1 MSNVCGLMYA
11 ESLFK
16 GSSLDQLHAINDL
29 RESLHLSY
37 PELDS
42 VVYQYGLDDPRIFPY
57 LGSDHSPLKVEKY
70 SNRVLSILETPI
82 REDYVRVAL
91 NALAVP
97 IRDDYLR
104 LVLNSLATPIRDDYL
119 RLAVNSI
126 SKSIREDHLRLV
138 LEALMRAIREDCLRT
153 ALEKF
158 NDKGIDAQPTVNQ
171 VIDIIQNNA
180 DFVKYSPSKR
190 FDILGEER
198 MRYRELK
205 GIGRELGDIVPVLDR
220 MMYEIPMDKSSEF
233 RDLDFSLYTNGSIG
247 MDGVYENR
255 QFVMNSVENIYIPVY
270 CELSPTKE
278 KAPRDYWIDQARNM
292 LDTSCWN
299 AKNVKAMSRCS
310 FEPFKGKKPSNKV
323 MSRMRYDLLK
333 ELEKKKHG

>member
-1 MSNVCGLMYA
+1 MYA
-11 ESLFK
+11 ESLIN
-16 GSSLDQLHAINDL
+16 GSPMDQLHAINDL
-29 RESLHLSY
+29 RDSLNLSY

-42 VVYQYGLDDPRIFPY
+42 VAYQYGVNDPRIFPY
-57 LGSDHSPLKVEKY
+57 LGSDHPPLKVENY
-70 SNRVLSILETPI
+70 AGRVLSILETPI
-82 REDYVRVAL
+82 REDSVRTAL

-104 LVLNSLATPIRDDYL
+104 LGLNSLATPIRDDYL
-119 RLAVNSI
+119 RLAVNSL
-126 SKSIREDHLRLV
+126 SRSIREDYLRLV

-158 NDKGIDAQPTVNQ
+158 NEKGIEAQPTVNQ
-171 VIDIIQNNA
+171 VINVIQNNP
-180 DFVKYSPSKR
+180 DFIKYSPSKR
-190 FDILGEER
+190 FDIMGEER

-205 GIGRELGDIVPVLDR
+205 GIGRELGDIVSVLDR
-220 MMYEIPMDKSSEF
+220 KMYEIPMDETSDF
-233 RDLDFSLYTNGSIG
+233 RDIDFSLYTNGSIG

-255 QFVMNSVENIYIPVY
+255 QFIMNSVEHVYIPVY

-278 KAPRDYWIDQARNM
+278 KVPRDYWIGQARNM

-299 AKNVKAMSRCS
+299 KRNVKAMSRGS
-310 FEPFKGKKPSNKV
+310 FEPYKGKKPSNKV

-333 ELEKKKHG
+333 ELEKKKQKKHS

>member
-1 MSNVCGLMYA
+1 
-11 ESLFK
+11 
-16 GSSLDQLHAINDL
+16 
-29 RESLHLSY
+29 
-37 PELDS
+37 
-42 VVYQYGLDDPRIFPY
+42 
-57 LGSDHSPLKVEKY
+57 
-70 SNRVLSILETPI
+70 SILETPI
-82 REDYVRVAL
+82 REDYVRMAL

-104 LVLNSLATPIRDDYL
+104 LGLNSLATPIRDDYL

-126 SKSIREDHLRLV
+126 SRSIREDHLRLV
-138 LEALMRAIREDCLRT
+138 LEALTRAIREDCLRT
-153 ALEKF
+153 ALVKF

-171 VIDIIQNNA
+171 VMDIIQNNS

-278 KAPRDYWIDQARNM
+278 KAPRDYWIGQARNI
-292 LDTSCWN
+292 LDSSCWN
-299 AKNVKAMSRCS
+299 VKNVKAMSRCS
-310 FEPFKGKKPSNKV
+310 FETYKGKKPSNKV

>member
-1 MSNVCGLMYA
+1 MYV
-11 ESLFK
+11 ESLVT
-16 GSSLDQLHAINDL
+16 GSPLDQLHAINDL

-42 VVYQYGLDDPRIFPY
+42 VAYKYGVNDPRIFPY
-57 LGSDHSPLKVEKY
+57 LGSDHSPVKVENY
-70 SNRVLSILETPI
+70 SSTVLSILETPI
-82 REDYVRVAL
+82 REDYVRLAL

-104 LVLNSLATPIRDDYL
+104 LGLNSLATPIRDDYL
-119 RLAVNSI
+119 RLAVNSL
-126 SKSIREDHLRLV
+126 SRSIREDHLRLV

-153 ALEKF
+153 ALVKF
-158 NDKGIDAQPTVNQ
+158 NDEGIDAQPTVNQ
-171 VIDIIQNNA
+171 VVNIIQNNSA
-180 DFVKYSPSKR
+180 FVKYSPSKR
-190 FDILGEER
+190 FDIMGEER

-205 GIGRELGDIVPVLDR
+205 DIGIELGEIVSVLDR
-220 MMYEIPMDKSSEF
+220 KMYQVPMDKTQEYM
-233 RDLDFSLYTNGSIG
+233 DLDYSLYTNGSIG

-255 QFVMNSVENIYIPVY
+255 QFIINSVEHVYIPVY

-278 KAPRDYWIDQARNM
+278 KAPRDYWIGQARNI

-299 AKNVKAMSRCS
+299 TRNIKAISRCS
-310 FEPFKGKKPSNKV
+310 FETYKGKKPSNKV

-333 ELEKKKHG
+333 ELEKKKLKKYQ